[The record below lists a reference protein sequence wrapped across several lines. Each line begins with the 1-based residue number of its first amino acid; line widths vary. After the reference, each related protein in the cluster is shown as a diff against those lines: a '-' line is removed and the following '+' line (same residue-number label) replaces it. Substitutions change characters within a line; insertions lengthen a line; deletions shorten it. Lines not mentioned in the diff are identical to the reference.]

1 MDRIYK
7 YNPNIS
13 YNPNGGRY
21 LQLITAKN
29 LYIQNITVAENDGHS
44 DSFHVKFPNVFTNYP
59 LGAVRVEDQ
68 KFKDWDHYKFTI
80 WQLQLNFVVFCA
92 SSACGVSVEHLNAKE
107 PMIRSIYR
115 FHVYY
120 HIRRI
125 LKILEIPLPYENSF
139 NQYNNPY
146 NHEKFIGICS
156 EYGVSN
162 DLTKWRK
169 QKYFSTWQSRAW
181 ETGKPGMSNIN
192 ENSFSRWIIEKSDG
206 LTMLGLQKLSG
217 SVRHDAYL
225 ILTSQTSTR
234 GPIVGIESRN
244 LDAQHTFLNTFENIV
259 NRRVNISEDIRRFQ
273 KTLQYARSKVDYVI
287 GEFIYMLPSNM
298 NLQIEKV
305 KDYNNK
311 ILISSPSFK
320 IGTNLKINLD
330 GEQVKL
336 KDKPDVKSKE
346 VEMVKTEPDVKPKV
360 ITKPDIKSNKEHKQD
375 VKPNIELKHD
385 VMLITTKPDTNKIT
399 YEEEKVA
406 LYWEL
411 QLYLQYGG
419 CSSDLRSIC
428 LCHEICVYQD
438 SNTCDKCP
446 QILRQP
452 TNCFLCSIQDP

>member
-7 YNPNIS
+7 YNPDTI
-13 YNPNGGRY
+13 YKPNGGRY
-21 LQLITAKN
+21 LQIISAKD
-29 LYIQNITVAENDGHS
+29 LYIQNITVAEHNRNHS
-44 DSFHVKFPNVFTNYP
+44 DSFQVKFPNVFTNYP

-80 WQLQLNFVVFCA
+80 WQSQLNFVVFCA
-92 SSACGVSVEHLNAKE
+92 SSACGVSVEHLNTKE

-162 DLTKWRK
+162 DLTKWRN
-169 QKYFSTWQSRAW
+169 QNYFSTWQSRAW
-181 ETGKPGMSNIN
+181 ETNKPGMSYIN
-192 ENSFSRWIIEKSDG
+192 ENSFSRWIIEKSDH
-206 LTMLGLQKLSG
+206 LTMLGLQKLSET
-217 SVRHDAYL
+217 VQDYTYL

-234 GPIVGIESRN
+234 DPIIGHEARN
-244 LDAQHTFLNTFENIV
+244 LDAQRTLLNTFKNIV
-259 NRRVNISEDIRRFQ
+259 NRRVNIPEDIRRFQ
-273 KTLQYARSKVDYVI
+273 KTLQYARSKEDNVI
-287 GEFIYMLPSNM
+287 GEFIHMLPSDM
-298 NLQIEKV
+298 NLRIGNV
-305 KDYNNK
+305 RNYNKK

-330 GEQVKL
+330 GEQAKL

-346 VEMVKTEPDVKPKV
+346 VEMVKTEPDVKLKV
-360 ITKPDIKSNKEHKQD
+360 IAKPNIEPNEKHEQD
-375 VKPNIELKHD
+375 VKPNIESNKELKH
-385 VMLITTKPDTNKIT
+385 DTNKIT

-406 LYWEL
+406 L
-411 QLYLQYGG
+411 
-419 CSSDLRSIC
+419 
-428 LCHEICVYQD
+428 
-438 SNTCDKCP
+438 
-446 QILRQP
+446 ILG
-452 TNCFLCSIQDP
+452 TTAVFTVWWMFK